1 MPQAIKKSAEE
12 RMEKALGALKRDLQT
27 LRAGRASAA
36 MIDRVEADY
45 YGTPTPINQMGSI
58 STPDSRTL
66 IIQPWDKTALAL
78 IEKAILKS
86 DLGLT
91 PANDGTIIRINIPPL
106 TQERRAD
113 LAKSTK
119 KFGEEAK
126 VAIRNIRRDANDDI
140 KKTYRRLRTA
150 TSPKWTKFCSPK
162 RKRSWKC
169 KRPPSNPSDRWGLF
183 SFVRGLEQC
192 AP

>member
-1 MPQAIKKSAEE
+1 MPQAIKKNAED

-36 MIDRVEADY
+36 MLDRVEAEY
-45 YGTPTPINQMGSI
+45 YGTPTPVNQMGSI

-86 DLGLT
+86 DIGLT
-91 PANDGTIIRINIPPL
+91 PANDGNIIRLNIPPL
-106 TQERRAD
+106 TQERRAE
-113 LAKSTK
+113 LAKHTK

-140 KKTYRRLRTA
+140 KKKEKGEISEDESRRHQEDVQKIT
-150 TSPKWTKFCSPK
+150 
-162 RKRSWKC
+162 
-169 KRPPSNPSDRWGLF
+169 DRYIAEVDKILLAKEKEIME
-183 SFVRGLEQC
+183 V
-192 AP
+192 